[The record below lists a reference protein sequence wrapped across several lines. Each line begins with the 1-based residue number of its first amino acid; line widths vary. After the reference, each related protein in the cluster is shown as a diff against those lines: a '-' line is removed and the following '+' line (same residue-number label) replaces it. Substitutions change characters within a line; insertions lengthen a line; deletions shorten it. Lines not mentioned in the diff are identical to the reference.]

1 MKKILL
7 SLLFACCCVLTAS
20 AQDYNITS
28 AGQGAGGNYLVKITV
43 AMKGKE
49 KGQDAETI
57 VKRYA
62 VHGVMFRGM
71 MAADGYAQQKP
82 LISDPNLETTKAEWF
97 KAFFDGGAYRNYVS
111 IVDASLVSTK
121 LGKKNYELSAIL
133 TVDKESLLKYL
144 QDEGIVKGFS
154 NLW

>member
-1 MKKILL
+1 M
-7 SLLFACCCVLTAS
+7 
-20 AQDYNITS
+20 
-28 AGQGAGGNYLVKITV
+28 
-43 AMKGKE
+43 
-49 KGQDAETI
+49 
-57 VKRYA
+57 
-62 VHGVMFRGM
+62 
-71 MAADGYAQQKP
+71 
-82 LISDPNLETTKAEWF
+82 
-97 KAFFDGGAYRNYVS
+97 S